1 MALSVLMAWAP
12 TACLNASSF
21 GVFSQW
27 TRTEPIALG
36 FSSPG
41 GGLATSLPSGPPNWI
56 SKKLSMKHP
65 NTSFGAKESFGEFGA
80 SVVRAVERFDV
91 RA

>member
-1 MALSVLMAWAP
+1 
-12 TACLNASSF
+12 
-21 GVFSQW
+21 
-27 TRTEPIALG
+27 
-36 FSSPG
+36 
-41 GGLATSLPSGPPNWI
+41 LATSLPSGPPNWI